1 VIGLG
6 DNSDEDTDPSPF
18 QLRTRTITG
27 AKTYSLKKTTDPV
40 KDSGLSTIHNPVI
53 GRPIW
58 RTTRESVFKTL
69 NQVGG
74 GLGDHIVNEAIDDK
88 TALKAIDGFGE
99 PVGYDLDNIE

>member
-1 VIGLG
+1 
-6 DNSDEDTDPSPF
+6 
-18 QLRTRTITG
+18 
-27 AKTYSLKKTTDPV
+27 
-40 KDSGLSTIHNPVI
+40 
-53 GRPIW
+53 
-58 RTTRESVFKTL
+58 VFKTL

>member
-1 VIGLG
+1 M
-6 DNSDEDTDPSPF
+6 
-18 QLRTRTITG
+18 ITG
-27 AKTYSLKKTTDPV
+27 AKTYSLKKSIDPV
-40 KDSGLSTIHNPVI
+40 IGTIHDPVVVKDAALSTIHDPVI

-58 RTTRESVFKTL
+58 RTTRESMFKTL

-74 GLGDHIVNEAIDDK
+74 GLGDYIVQEAIDDK